1 MAIELMVARVIYNSI
16 SFCQLPKRTLID
28 NYDDKKL
35 QPALTVRICYNYNI
49 EILMKTMIIAI
60 DTDIIP
66 TFSVNL
72 ILIFSLRI
80 H

>member
-1 MAIELMVARVIYNSI
+1 MM
-16 SFCQLPKRTLID
+16 D
-28 NYDDKKL
+28 GKKL

-72 ILIFSLRI
+72 ILIFSKNSLMNI
-80 H
+80 ISNY